1 VAIDADYED
10 ALADLLKLSFHLR
23 QDGVESALEHSH
35 RGGHLWIFMTEPL
48 PARDCRIYVCGVA
61 LCQGISSRPTPSGGC
76 GWPLCGLHRASGS
89 KKVPA
94 GIVLGD
100 ARKKGTVWAVPFEHL
115 AVVMATCGAIVKPG
129 PQAALP
135 ETCGPSRMGKGHFC
149 RASRTALCP
158 HARRGNPRL
167 TLVSDGNPLRRLLL
181 GS

>member
-1 VAIDADYED
+1 MAEADG
-10 ALADLLKLSFHLR
+10 ALR
-23 QDGVESALEHSH
+23 E
-35 RGGHLWIFMTEPL
+35 
-48 PARDCRIYVCGVA
+48 
-61 LCQGISSRPTPSGGC
+61 GISSRPTPSGGC
-76 GWPLCGLHRASGS
+76 GRPLCGLHRASSS

-100 ARKKGTVWAVPFEHL
+100 ARKKGKAWAVPFEHL
-115 AVVMATCGAIVKPG
+115 AVVMVTCDAVVKPR
-129 PQAALP
+129 PHAALL

-149 RASRTALCP
+149 RASRTTLCP

>member
-1 VAIDADYED
+1 VSSLQKE
-10 ALADLLKLSFHLR
+10 DLLLPIKP
-23 QDGVESALEHSH
+23 A
-35 RGGHLWIFMTEPL
+35 PL
-48 PARDCRIYVCGVA
+48 LLFYTGAD
-61 LCQGISSRPTPSGGC
+61 
-76 GWPLCGLHRASGS
+76 S

-115 AVVMATCGAIVKPG
+115 AVVMATCGAVVKPG

>member
-1 VAIDADYED
+1 MAIDADYED
-10 ALADLLKLSFHLR
+10 ALTDLLKLSFYLR
-23 QDGVESALEHSH
+23 QDGVESALEKSH
-35 RGGHLWIFMTEPL
+35 RGGHLWIFLAEPL

-61 LCQGISSRPTPSGGC
+61 LCEGISSRPTPSGGC
-76 GWPLCGLHRASGS
+76 GRPLCGLHRASSG

-100 ARKKGTVWAVPFEHL
+100 VRKKGTAQAVPFAHL
-115 AVVMATCGAIVKPG
+115 AVVMVTCDAVVKPG
-129 PQAALP
+129 PHAALL

-167 TLVSDGNPLRRLLL
+167 TLVSDGDPLRRLLL